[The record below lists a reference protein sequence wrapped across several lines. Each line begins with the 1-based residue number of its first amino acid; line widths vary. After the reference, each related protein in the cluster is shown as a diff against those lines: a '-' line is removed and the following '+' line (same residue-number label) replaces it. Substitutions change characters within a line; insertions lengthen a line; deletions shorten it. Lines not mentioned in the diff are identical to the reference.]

1 MKLIFQLQSVSGTV
15 TTVRGSLVGSSQ
27 PFLEQTEPGDD
38 IDEDLVT
45 IRIEEPEVSSKD
57 LGMILMI
64 INTVLLTLPTIHKSF
79 LAFIRRIW
87 NIPRKKTWKIRM
99 GRRLFE

>member
-1 MKLIFQLQSVSGTV
+1 M
-15 TTVRGSLVGSSQ
+15 GSSQ

-57 LGMILMI
+57 LGMILMT
-64 INTVLLTLPTIHKSF
+64 INTVLFTLATIHNSF
-79 LAFIRRIW
+79 LAVNVLISLIISSRMW
-87 NIPRKKTWKIRM
+87 NFLNLDLVDITR
-99 GRRLFE
+99 

>member
-1 MKLIFQLQSVSGTV
+1 M
-15 TTVRGSLVGSSQ
+15 GSSQ

-57 LGMILMI
+57 LGMIFMTRS
-64 INTVLLTLPTIHKSF
+64 TVLFT
-79 LAFIRRIW
+79 
-87 NIPRKKTWKIRM
+87 
-99 GRRLFE
+99 